1 VIGFV
6 LRVYSYLFHLAL
18 AALLLGVAL
27 DAFLSRSHTLRL
39 EMLPWTGRAL
49 TYWLLGSALFGLLS
63 IVFAWIG
70 KGRSLFLLYA
80 LAVFGMVFRGYF
92 LSAYSFHGKEEFRL
106 AAWITGG
113 AFLAI
118 FGAWSQFR
126 KKLRK
131 SNQWGGGRRGY

>member
-6 LRVYSYLFHLAL
+6 LRIYSYLFHLAL
-18 AALLLGVAL
+18 AVLLLGVAL
-27 DAFLSRSHTLRL
+27 VALLSRSHTLRL
-39 EMLPWTGRAL
+39 EMLPWTGRTL

-70 KGRSLFLLYA
+70 KGRFLFLLYA

-92 LSAYSFHGKEEFRL
+92 LSAYSFHSKEEFRL

-113 AFLAI
+113 ALLAI

-126 KKLRK
+126 RKLRK
-131 SNQWGGGRRGY
+131 SYKWRAVGRGY